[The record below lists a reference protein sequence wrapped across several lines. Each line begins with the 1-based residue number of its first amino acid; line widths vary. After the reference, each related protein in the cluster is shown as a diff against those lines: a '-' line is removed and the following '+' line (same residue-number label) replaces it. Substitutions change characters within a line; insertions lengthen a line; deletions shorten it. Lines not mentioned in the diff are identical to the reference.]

1 MVAGT
6 RFLRNTPATCGAIP
20 IPAARPLTDG
30 AVS

>member
-6 RFLRNTPATCGAIP
+6 RFLRNTPATCGGVP
-20 IPAARPLTDG
+20 IPAALRLRNG